1 MSVKNRILRRI
12 QAKGRGAVFTPVDF
26 TDLGSRSAVDQTL
39 SRLARDGPIRRLD
52 RGLYDYPR
60 RSRRV
65 GDRSPD
71 PDLVAQAV
79 ARKLGARLQRS
90 GAWTA
95 NVLGLSTHVPAQ
107 VVYLTD
113 GPSRTI
119 SAGNIRV
126 TLRHA
131 GPRSLLGAGTATGDV
146 YQALRFLGRN
156 GIDQSTVDTLRGRL
170 TAADRSR
177 LGRDL
182 RRFPAWMRSVVA
194 QAVAA

>member
-1 MSVKNRILRRI
+1 MSVKNRMLRRI
-12 QAKGRGAVFTPVDF
+12 RGKGRGAVFTPADF

-39 SRLARDGPIRRLD
+39 SRLARDGRIRRLD

-71 PDLVAQAV
+71 PHVVAQAV

-95 NVLGLSTHVPAQ
+95 NVLGLSTHVPAR

-119 SAGNIRV
+119 AAGNHRV
-126 TLRHA
+126 TFRHVQPSSLR
-131 GPRSLLGAGTATGDV
+131 GVGTATGDV

-156 GIDQSTVDTLRGRL
+156 GIDESTGGILRDRL
-170 TAADRSR
+170 TDADRRR
-177 LGRDL
+177 LSRDL
-182 RRFPAWMRSVVA
+182 LRFPAWMRDVVA